1 MNSFPEPMLRPVF
14 EIPAAAIFIT
24 AAAVFILA
32 PDRMNLSLEV
42 SLAVAAPLVLVA
54 CIRLRQAL
62 RVCRY
67 QRRLTRRRPFM
78 LRSTPTD
85 PARLYIGRGFKW
97 SQPHVQRLK
106 EARQPAALKY
116 INTETELGGDPIL
129 HGVGM
134 LEGDREVWTNLAE
147 RFGHMLVL
155 GTTRVGKTR
164 LAELLISQDIARGDT
179 VIVLDP
185 KGDTDLLRRI
195 HHEAKK
201 AGRLKSM
208 RITHLRYPNESQAY
222 NPIAAYSSPTEIAT
236 RIADQ
241 LPSKGDSAAF
251 AAFGWRFCNAIAQAL
266 DALGRTPN
274 YRSMYEYL
282 QNIDPLLTAY
292 YAHLFNANQLND
304 WKREVDAIQVAGMGS
319 GNSKNE
325 RRSKPSGPAAITEAA
340 AMIEFYRQTGID
352 DDIATELAAVHAYDR
367 LYYEK
372 IIASLMPLLSK
383 LKSGRTATLL
393 TPQESDPRVLDWSQ
407 VIRDRNIVYV
417 GLDALANP
425 AVARAVGNAMFADL
439 ASAAGSIYANIESG
453 TERATQRIAIHAD
466 EFNDIVGPHI
476 HAMLSKSGGA
486 GVQITAYTQTL
497 ADIEASLEGGRA
509 EAARIIG
516 NFNSLVMLRVRTL
529 DTAKTLVEQVPAF
542 DVIELAESAS
552 VADSSQAQSD
562 VAFTSSSSERMSAR
576 SVAGL
581 NASDLMRLPKGEAFA
596 LLDGG
601 TIWKLRIPLL
611 EDPGDDMSVLDIMSE
626 VR

>member
-1 MNSFPEPMLRPVF
+1 MSAIPERMLRPVF
-14 EIPAAAIFIT
+14 EIPAAAIFT
-24 AAAVFILA
+24 AAATVFALA
-32 PDRMNLSLEV
+32 PDRLNLPHHLSLAI
-42 SLAVAAPLVLVA
+42 AVPLLMIA
-54 CIRLRQAL
+54 GIRIRQAL

-67 QRRLTRRRPFM
+67 QRRLTRRRPYQ
-78 LRSTPTD
+78 LKTTPVATD
-85 PARLYIGRGFKW
+85 RLFIGRGFKW

-106 EARQPAALKY
+106 EARQPNALKY
-116 INTETELGGDPIL
+116 ITRTSEQGGDPIL

-134 LEGDREVWTNLAE
+134 LEGDREVWTNLQE
-147 RFGHMLVL
+147 RFGHMIVL

-164 LAELLISQDIARGDT
+164 LAETMISQDIKRGDT

-201 AGRLKSM
+201 AGRLDSM
-208 RITHLRYPNESQAY
+208 RITHLRYPELSHAY
-222 NPIAAYSSPTEIAT
+222 NPIAAYSTPSEVAT
-236 RIADQ
+236 RIASQ
-241 LPSKGDSAAF
+241 LPSKGESAAF
-251 AAFGWRFCNAIAQAL
+251 AEFGWRFCNAIAQAL
-266 DALGRTPN
+266 DALGRVPD
-274 YRSMYEYL
+274 YRLMYDYL
-282 QNIDPLLTAY
+282 QNIDPLLKDY
-292 YAHLFNANQLND
+292 HAHLFSTSDLPD
-304 WKREVDAIQVAGMGS
+304 WKSEVAAIQVAAMQS
-319 GNSKNE
+319 GRGKDNK
-325 RRSKPSGPAAITEAA
+325 RSTSSGQPAISEAA
-340 AMIEFYRQTGID
+340 AMIQFHRQTEIE
-352 DDIATELAAVHAYDR
+352 DDIANELAAVYSYDR
-367 LYYEK
+367 TYYEK

-383 LKSGRTATLL
+383 LKSGRTATIL
-393 TPQESDPRVLDWSQ
+393 TPQDTDSRVLEWSQ
-407 VIRDRNIVYV
+407 VIRNRNIVYV
-417 GLDALANP
+417 GLDALADQ

-439 ASAAGSIYANIESG
+439 ASAAAKIYANIESG
-453 TERATQRIAIHAD
+453 SGRTTQRIVIHAD

-497 ADIEASLEGGRA
+497 ADIEASLDGGRA

-516 NFNSLVMLRVRTL
+516 NFNSMIMLRVRTL
-529 DTAKTLVEQVPAF
+529 DTARTLVEQVPAV

-581 NASDLMRLPKGEAFA
+581 NPSDLMTLPKGEAFA

-601 TIWKLRIPLL
+601 TIWKLRFPLL
-611 EDPGDDMSVLDIMSE
+611 EDPDEDMSVLDIMRE